1 MINLS
6 HREFVRL
13 VRQAFRQLP
22 TDVRKGLI
30 NVDIAVDAE
39 PGQADSDLAVEEAD
53 LLGLYE
59 GVPLP
64 ERQGGDP
71 SLPDCITIYRRPI
84 LRSCATRAEVV
95 REIRVTLWHEVG
107 HYLGLSEE
115 DLHRLGYG

>member
-22 TDVRKGLI
+22 PAVRQGLT
-30 NVDIAVDAE
+30 NVDIAVDDE
-39 PGQADSDLAVEEAD
+39 PDQADPDMAGEEAD
-53 LLGLYE
+53 LLGLYQ

-64 ERQGGDP
+64 ERHGGEP

-84 LRSCATRAEVV
+84 LRSCASRAEVV

-115 DLHRLGYG
+115 DLHQLGYG

>member
-1 MINLS
+1 MINFS

-13 VRQAFRQLP
+13 VRQAYRQLP
-22 TDVRKGLI
+22 PDVRQGLT

-39 PGQADSDLAVEEAD
+39 PGQADPDLAGEEAD

-107 HYLGLSEE
+107 HYLGMSES

>member
-22 TDVRKGLI
+22 TDVRQGLI
-30 NVDIAVDAE
+30 NVDIAVDDE
-39 PGQADSDLAVEEAD
+39 SGQEDPDLAGEEAD
-53 LLGLYE
+53 LLGLYH

-64 ERQGGDP
+64 EREGGAP

-107 HYLGLSEE
+107 HYLGMSEE